1 MNTKISASIALA
13 ALSLSLQHSPAS
25 SVIFSMNYSS
35 IPNSTIQ
42 FNGAASSFQFNAAN
56 TGDEWAIG
64 NTSGGTGSAVG
75 LLGAFSSGPFAYGPI
90 TSTTVPGYGTA
101 EAATVLGPLGGL
113 SINDGGGYFLTGTV
127 NWVQV
132 ETFNF
137 IGGINANLNVNVT
150 GLSYLGSNPDL
161 LTLLAGGS
169 GAMNLTFQFSPGQT
183 LTDLTT
189 GSGPYQ
195 TTYSGSISTTVV
207 PEPSQT
213 ALLGLGLIALV
224 IARLRKINQV
234 VACPTK

>member
-1 MNTKISASIALA
+1 MNLKISTLVVLS
-13 ALSLSLQHSPAS
+13 ALSLSVQHSPAS
-25 SVIFSMNYSS
+25 SVIFSMNYAS

-42 FNGAASSFQFNAAN
+42 FNGTASSFQFNAAN
-56 TGDEWAIG
+56 TGDEWTIG
-64 NTSGGTGSAVG
+64 NTSSGTGSAIG
-75 LLGAFSSGPFAYGPI
+75 LLGAFSSGPFSYGAI
-90 TSTTVPGYGTA
+90 ATTSVPGFGTI

-127 NWVQV
+127 NWVQL
-132 ETFNF
+132 ETINS
-137 IGGINANLNVNVT
+137 IGGLNANLNVNVT
-150 GLSYLGSNPDL
+150 GLNYLGSNPDL

-169 GAMNLTFQFSPGQT
+169 GAMNLTFQFSPGKT

-213 ALLGLGLIALV
+213 ALLGLGLTALV
-224 IARLRKINQV
+224 IVRLRKKNQV
-234 VACPTK
+234 VACPTR